1 TDDVW
6 RGSSNAVEEVIPHK
20 FNITVYFEDDSR
32 AWTEDMPF
40 TPQEETDGEPN
51 GEDDDNG
58 LLPAM
63 GAVAVLAVFT
73 ALAMTR
79 RTRPRK

>member
-1 TDDVW
+1 MW